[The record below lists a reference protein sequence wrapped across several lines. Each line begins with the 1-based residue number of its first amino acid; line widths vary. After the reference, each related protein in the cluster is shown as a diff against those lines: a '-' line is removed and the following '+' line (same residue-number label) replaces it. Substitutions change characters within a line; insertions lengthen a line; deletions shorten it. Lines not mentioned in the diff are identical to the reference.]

1 MDIRIDINRLRQD
14 LEELGRIGRE
24 PGGGITRPSFSP
36 ADREAREWFKDRLE
50 AAGLVYRRDGA
61 GNQFGRLG
69 GGTGRVVMAGS
80 HLDTVPN
87 GGMFDGAS
95 GVLAALEC
103 ARRLQEEKVPLAKP
117 VDVASFT
124 DEEGNLVGD
133 FLGSRA
139 FVGLLNEA
147 VVREG
152 RTASGQTLAEAMAGT
167 GLSVESVLGA
177 HREKPDL
184 AAYLELHIEQ
194 GPLLETEDVPIGIVE
209 TIAGKRYFWCSF
221 LGQASHAGTT
231 PMELRQDAFIAL
243 ADFALRSTRHV
254 AAEHYGSLVTVG
266 KVALQPGSFSV
277 VPGRADFSLDF
288 RSPAPDALA
297 DVERELADIAADV
310 AEIRGV
316 RFAVKLIDATDPVSV
331 PKRILSLL
339 EEECERLD
347 YRFLRMASGAGHDAQ
362 ILAGVCDAGMIFVPS
377 VDGLSHAPAEA
388 TNWDDLEKGAN
399 LLLGALLR
407 LAT

>member
-1 MDIRIDINRLRQD
+1 MDIRIDPGRLRKD
-14 LEELGRIGRE
+14 IEDLGRIGRE
-24 PGGGITRPSFSP
+24 EGGGISRPSFSP

-50 AAGLVYRRDGA
+50 TAGLVYRRDGA
-61 GNQFGRLG
+61 GNQFGRFG
-69 GGTGRVVMAGS
+69 PGTGRIVMAGS

-87 GGMFDGAS
+87 GGMFDGAA

-103 ARRLQEEKVPLAKP
+103 VRRLKEEKVPLAKP
-117 VDVASFT
+117 VDVVSFT

-147 VVREG
+147 VIREG
-152 RTASGQTLAEAMAGT
+152 RTASGQALAEAMAGT

-177 HREKPDL
+177 HRERPDL

-221 LGQASHAGTT
+221 IGQASHAGTT

-254 AAEHYGSLVTVG
+254 AGEHYGSLVTVG
-266 KVALQPGSFSV
+266 KVAVHPGSFSV
-277 VPGRADFSLDF
+277 VPGRVDFSLDF
-288 RSPAPDALA
+288 RSAEPDALA
-297 DVERELADIAADV
+297 DVERELADIAQDV

-316 RFAVKLIDATDPVSV
+316 RFAVKLIDATDPVNV
-331 PKRILSLL
+331 PKRILTLL
-339 EEECERLD
+339 EEECGRLD
-347 YRFLRMASGAGHDAQ
+347 CRFLRVTSGAGHDAQ
-362 ILAGVCDAGMIFVPS
+362 IVAGVCDAGMIFVPS
-377 VDGLSHAPAEA
+377 VDGLSHAPAE
-388 TNWDDLEKGAN
+388 TTKWDDLEKGAN
-399 LLLGALLR
+399 LLLAALLR

>member
-24 PGGGITRPSFSP
+24 AGGGITRPSFSP
-36 ADREAREWFKDRLE
+36 ADREARDWFKDRLE

-69 GGTGRVVMAGS
+69 AGTGRVVMAGS

-103 ARRLQEEKVPLAKP
+103 ARRLMEEKVPLAKP

-139 FVGLLNEA
+139 FAGVLNEP
-147 VVREG
+147 VIRES
-152 RTASGQTLAEAMAGT
+152 RTAAGQTLAEAMAGT

-177 HREKPDL
+177 HRERPDL

-194 GPLLETEDVPIGIVE
+194 GPLLETEEVPIGIVE

-221 LGQASHAGTT
+221 IGQAAHGGTT

-254 AAEHYGSLVTVG
+254 AGEHYGSLVTVG
-266 KVALQPGSFSV
+266 KVALHPGSFSV
-277 VPGRADFSLDF
+277 IPGRADFSLDF
-288 RSPAPDALA
+288 RSPAADALK
-297 DVERELADIAADV
+297 DIERELADIAEDV

-316 RFAVKLIDATDPVSV
+316 KFAVKLIDATDPVTV
-331 PKRILSLL
+331 PQRILTLL
-339 EEECERLD
+339 EEECQRLD
-347 YRFLRMASGAGHDAQ
+347 YRFLRLRSGAGHDAQ
-362 ILAGVCDAGMIFVPS
+362 ILAGVCEAGMIFVPS
-377 VDGLSHAPAEA
+377 VDGLSHAPAE
-388 TNWDDLEKGAN
+388 TTTWDDLEKGAN
-399 LLLGALLR
+399 LLLAAVIR
-407 LAT
+407 LAA